1 MNNKRTKQSFL
12 HGSLIL
18 IIATALV
25 KIIGAIYKIPL
36 YNILDNTGVG
46 YYTTVYDL
54 YTPMYTIAMAGLP
67 IAISRIVAECVSLE
81 RFKDAKTTFKV
92 AKTAML
98 VTGGFGFIL
107 MCLLAYP
114 YALYKGTLEILPC
127 VLMIAPCLL
136 FCCIMSAYRGYY
148 EGLHNMTPTAI
159 SEVLEALG
167 KLVFGLILA
176 ILLKELTG
184 NMVYAVCGSLLGIT
198 LGTAVSA
205 GYLVIKYKKTSPE
218 DF

>member
-25 KIIGAIYKIPL
+25 KVIGAIYKIPL

-81 RFKDAKTTFKV
+81 RYKDAKTTFKV

-98 VTGGFGFIL
+98 VVQFIRFRKSHINTDL
-107 MCLLAYP
+107 YRRFCYRFP
-114 YALYKGTLEILPC
+114 ALQDC
-127 VLMIAPCLL
+127 
-136 FCCIMSAYRGYY
+136 
-148 EGLHNMTPTAI
+148 
-159 SEVLEALG
+159 
-167 KLVFGLILA
+167 
-176 ILLKELTG
+176 
-184 NMVYAVCGSLLGIT
+184 
-198 LGTAVSA
+198 
-205 GYLVIKYKKTSPE
+205 
-218 DF
+218 